1 MDVTINVV
9 LMAIVYA
16 VVMPMIAFFGWFF
29 YEDGLVM
36 SAIGMGLLWAT
47 LTVCAISIL
56 LVSLRKDLRREV
68 NESGQEYRA
77 AVKQRDFSKAWS
89 IWKSSWGYSF
99 NPKQSGGYATM
110 NLAALMLAPISAATI
125 IGGLLI

>member
-16 VVMPMIAFFGWFF
+16 IIMPMIAMLGWFF
-29 YEDGLVM
+29 YQDGLVM
-36 SAIGMGLLWAT
+36 SALGMGLLWIT

-56 LVSLRKDLRREV
+56 LVSLRKELRQEV
-68 NESGQEYRA
+68 NETGQEYRA
-77 AVKQRDFSKAWS
+77 AVKERNFSKAWS
-89 IWKSSWGYSF
+89 IWKQAWGFSF
-99 NPKQSGGYATM
+99 NPRMSGGYATL